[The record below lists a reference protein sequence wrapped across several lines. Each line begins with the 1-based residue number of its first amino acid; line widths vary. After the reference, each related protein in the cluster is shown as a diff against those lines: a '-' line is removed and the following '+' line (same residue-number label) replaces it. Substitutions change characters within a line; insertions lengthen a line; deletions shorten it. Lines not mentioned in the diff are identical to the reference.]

1 LLLPVAGGHL
11 PLKGN
16 DLAIEGTPPLDE
28 TNFLAYIAWRYGRK
42 KEDIG
47 TDVMAYLLTKPSA
60 KRALR
65 KLLGNLG
72 WPHLPSAFEVK
83 PRKKGEKGIPDL
95 ALFGRQT
102 GDREVIIENKFWSGL
117 TSHQPCAYLDQVS
130 GSNGLVLFVVPRK
143 RRQPIWDKVQDRCE
157 AAQRPVD
164 TAGHRFIGETKG
176 QYIAVTTWEEMV
188 DHLDKHTR
196 ENRELSVFVH
206 QLRSLCEMAQKD
218 EIAPLDPAVLS
229 DDHVGKAVY
238 DYIRLAELIA
248 ETAEGEGL
256 IYLQKKQEKGAIG
269 TGWSGKYG
277 EIQGYR
283 AWIGFDARTWATY
296 GKSPIWIEFDD
307 KSEIEIH
314 LRGTFE
320 MLKKPFIF
328 FEDDPMLIVP
338 ILLTPKVDQDFL
350 VEQALTQIR
359 KIYSAL
365 EIRSPKKAK
374 GRTK

>member
-1 LLLPVAGGHL
+1 V
-11 PLKGN
+11 
-16 DLAIEGTPPLDE
+16 
-28 TNFLAYIAWRYGRK
+28 
-42 KEDIG
+42 
-47 TDVMAYLLTKPSA
+47 
-60 KRALR
+60 
-65 KLLGNLG
+65 
-72 WPHLPSAFEVK
+72 
-83 PRKKGEKGIPDL
+83 KGIPDL
-95 ALFGRQT
+95 ALVGRQT

-117 TSHQPCAYLDQVS
+117 TLNQPCVYLDQVS
-130 GSNGLVLFVVPRK
+130 GTNGLVLFVVPRK
-143 RRQPIWDKVQDRCE
+143 RRQYIWDKVQARCE
-157 AAQRPVD
+157 AGERPINTV
-164 TAGHRFIGETKG
+164 GRRFIGETKG
-176 QYIAVTTWEEMV
+176 QYIAITSWEEMV
-188 DHLDKHTR
+188 DHLDRHTS
-196 ENRELSVFVH
+196 ENRELSVFVQ
-206 QLRSLCEMAQKD
+206 QLRSLCKMAQKD
-218 EIAPLDPAVLS
+218 EIAALDPAVLS
-229 DDHVGKAVY
+229 DKQVGKAVY

-248 ETAEGEGL
+248 EAAEDEGL
-256 IYLQKKQEKGAIG
+256 IHLQKKQEKGAIG

-277 EIQGYR
+277 AVQGYR